1 MTTSTPEAR
10 LIDEESALCE
20 LFFSKRNIDAAVQL
34 AATPPPFRCLNEK
47 RGAEAAALESRF
59 TAETA

>member
-20 LFFSKRNIDAAVQL
+20 LFFRRETLMRPCSWRRR
-34 AATPPPFRCLNEK
+34 PPFRCLNEK

-59 TAETA
+59 TAEPA

>member
-34 AATPPPFRCLNEK
+34 AATPPFPMPQRKTRRRSCRVGK
-47 RGAEAAALESRF
+47 PIYG
-59 TAETA
+59 